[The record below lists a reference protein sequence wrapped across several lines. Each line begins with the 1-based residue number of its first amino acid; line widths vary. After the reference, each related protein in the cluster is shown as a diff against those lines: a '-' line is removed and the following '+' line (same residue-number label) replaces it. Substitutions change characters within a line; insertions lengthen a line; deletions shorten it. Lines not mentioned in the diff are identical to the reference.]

1 MLILKL
7 LIIAMHLM
15 SELLINNNKEFY
27 KMKLQIIMIVFALIT
42 FGFPSMRDTKMNEDN
57 RQKWGI
63 LLNLSKDQ
71 TVQFQNIVQK
81 FQDEVNTLRSNNNNS
96 KWKIRRVIK
105 KLRKQRD
112 KDVKELLSKDQYDRY
127 LKELSILRER
137 RRESMRD
144 RYKTGMR
151 R

>member
-1 MLILKL
+1 
-7 LIIAMHLM
+7 
-15 SELLINNNKEFY
+15 
-27 KMKLQIIMIVFALIT
+27 MKLQIIMIVFALIT

-151 R
+151 RYAGKPRGHLLLFYFL

>member
-1 MLILKL
+1 
-7 LIIAMHLM
+7 
-15 SELLINNNKEFY
+15 
-27 KMKLQIIMIVFALIT
+27 MKLQIIMIVFALIT

>member
-1 MLILKL
+1 
-7 LIIAMHLM
+7 M

>member
-1 MLILKL
+1 
-7 LIIAMHLM
+7 
-15 SELLINNNKEFY
+15 
-27 KMKLQIIMIVFALIT
+27 MIVFALIT

>member
-1 MLILKL
+1 
-7 LIIAMHLM
+7 MHLM

>member
-1 MLILKL
+1 
-7 LIIAMHLM
+7 M

-81 FQDEVNTLRSNNNNS
+81 FQDEVNT
-96 KWKIRRVIK
+96 
-105 KLRKQRD
+105 
-112 KDVKELLSKDQYDRY
+112 
-127 LKELSILRER
+127 
-137 RRESMRD
+137 
-144 RYKTGMR
+144 
-151 R
+151 